1 MRALKC
7 RLYYLFAD
15 CSWEWRGDS
24 QEHTS
29 GHDMSQGAIRE
40 YQEEAERV
48 LALILH
54 IEGFYGR
61 KALKEARLE
70 CKRLEQEGWTM

>member
-1 MRALKC
+1 M
-7 RLYYLFAD
+7 Y
-15 CSWEWRGDS
+15 
-24 QEHTS
+24 
-29 GHDMSQGAIRE
+29 QGAIRE

-54 IEGFYGR
+54 MEGFDGR